1 LLERLIRV
9 KGKYLKGKT
18 VTFDG
23 SQLTP
28 LWACANADIVGD
40 AIISFRGPL
49 DVPPER
55 MPDVENRGRGKSLVA
70 QDMVH
75 FVVEYFGCDLECSML
90 IRRLLVSVAADA
102 LRDETLE
109 DVDIEREYDDIYAYM
124 PDEEDRRRLSVS
136 SATVSRV
143 SGLVHLGMNTT
154 VSGGPTGAA
163 GLDEMG
169 IEDMDAFAIEV
180 LRRFIDEVKELKASA
195 GKTMPV

>member
-1 LLERLIRV
+1 MRPSMTRLRIRNF
-9 KGKYLKGKT
+9 KR
-18 VTFDG
+18 F
-23 SQLTP
+23 
-28 LWACANADIVGD
+28 
-40 AIISFRGPL
+40 
-49 DVPPER
+49 
-55 MPDVENRGRGKSLVA
+55 
-70 QDMVH
+70 
-75 FVVEYFGCDLECSML
+75 
-90 IRRLLVSVAADA
+90 
-102 LRDETLE
+102 E